1 MPSRNFQIQSPTSS
15 VESEFEQIIQDTV
28 EYDDFDFGN
37 GSTSTYEVRRFL
49 KPCIK
54 YPEPK
59 KKKGSRGQ
67 RHTIKKSVIFADQL
81 VEVKCYCKPTIK
93 NPCMD
98 FISPEKRQERRRLSA
113 LRARVIRKSSIKTH
127 NFLIRNPLGVPNNPY
142 FRDCQKTK
150 RQLISEVLTL
160 IKEVKGYLKYVPTI
174 FQEIH
179 PFDNHIVTYMNS
191 VGRLANDPARP
202 PINPSSKNP
211 NAFRAFTLHEI
222 PWELELKLWSYRK
235 LKIKEF
241 YCKELASQ
249 GIINI
254 DFLHMGEYFSKNYH
268 KGKHKR
274 FVENPFQYFT
284 KDVLLNEDLESVRED
299 WYNISEK
306 APSPV
311 LSPTD
316 FLLPQTDDIVTIF
329 GDELHPNSQ
338 IPTLAPEAF
347 VEIDLTDSQ
356 DIVGIFEFD

>member
-1 MPSRNFQIQSPTSS
+1 
-15 VESEFEQIIQDTV
+15 
-28 EYDDFDFGN
+28 
-37 GSTSTYEVRRFL
+37 
-49 KPCIK
+49 
-54 YPEPK
+54 
-59 KKKGSRGQ
+59 
-67 RHTIKKSVIFADQL
+67 
-81 VEVKCYCKPTIK
+81 
-93 NPCMD
+93 MD

-160 IKEVKGYLKYVPTI
+160 IKEVKGYLK
-174 FQEIH
+174 
-179 PFDNHIVTYMNS
+179 
-191 VGRLANDPARP
+191 LANDPARP
-202 PINPSSKNP
+202 PINPSSKSP
-211 NAFRAFTLHEI
+211 NAFRAFTLQEI

-254 DFLHMGEYFSKNYH
+254 DFLHMGEYFSENYH
-268 KGKHKR
+268 RGKYKR

-284 KDVLLNEDLESVRED
+284 KDVLLNEDLESVKED
-299 WYNISEK
+299 WYNISES
-306 APSPV
+306 ALSPV
-311 LSPTD
+311 PSPTD

-329 GDELHPNSQ
+329 GDELLPDSQ
-338 IPTLAPEAF
+338 IPTLPPEPF